1 VGFTFGSASPTCD
14 VQLCGTPVMQWNTT
28 WYKLFFLFFFFWKHN
43 SRPKL
48 TSNWHAQVKLIGRQ
62 WNTTWYNLLLF
73 CSSSSSFLEAQQQ
86 I

>member
-1 VGFTFGSASPTCD
+1 VWNTGYA
-14 VQLCGTPVMQWNTT
+14 VVMQWNMTG
-28 WYKLFFLFFFFWKHN
+28 YNLLLILFFFSWKHN
-43 SRPKL
+43 SRPDL

-73 CSSSSSFLEAQQQ
+73 SSSSSSFLEAQQQ